1 LNAGVASTSRN
12 DLSLHLRDKSSL
24 RLRERSSLR
33 LRSNS
38 LSGAIDN
45 LSILHKTLDHPVPI
59 TSTEN
64 SVINAGLAEIKVA
77 IITSAAVIV
86 LVWDSIGAVVAV
98 DREDAGRS
106 WAASV
111 VADSV
116 LAFLGHTG
124 KLSKPL
130 VASSSSPSNGDFGAG
145 WRSHLGRLLV
155 LCVCGAAAGGADDRR
170 RGLGAETRL
179 VDKEVLEAILDLSN
193 GSRADSLLRVDL
205 LDLFL
210 DAGSIVSGLGNGGLL
225 LNRADWAGLLVF
237 DGSLLWGGS
246 RVVDDSDLETEL
258 QLSLGGTV
266 ELLVHGGVGWVED
279 DEGCGAVGVTL
290 EDSLG

>member
-1 LNAGVASTSRN
+1 VFS
-12 DLSLHLRDKSSL
+12 
-24 RLRERSSLR
+24 
-33 LRSNS
+33 
-38 LSGAIDN
+38 
-45 LSILHKTLDHPVPI
+45 
-59 TSTEN
+59 TSTED
-64 SVINAGLAEIKVA
+64 SIINTRLAEIEVA
-77 IITSAAVIV
+77 IITSAAMIV
-86 LVWDSIGAVVAV
+86 LVWDSVGAVVAV
-98 DREDAGRS
+98 DREDAGCS

-116 LAFLGHTG
+116 LAFLGHTS

-130 VASSSSPSNGDFGAG
+130 VASSSSASNGNFSAG
-145 WRSHLGRLLV
+145 WGSHLGRLLV

-193 GSRADSLLRVDL
+193 RSRANSLLGIDL

-210 DAGSIVSGLGNGGLL
+210 DARSIVSGLSNRGLL
-225 LNRADWAGLLVF
+225 LDGADWAGLLVLN
-237 DGSLLWGGS
+237 GSLLWGWG
-246 RVVDDSDLETEL
+246 RVVDDGDLETEL
-258 QLSLGGTV
+258 QLGLGGAV
-266 ELLVHGGVGWVED
+266 ELLVDRGVGWVED